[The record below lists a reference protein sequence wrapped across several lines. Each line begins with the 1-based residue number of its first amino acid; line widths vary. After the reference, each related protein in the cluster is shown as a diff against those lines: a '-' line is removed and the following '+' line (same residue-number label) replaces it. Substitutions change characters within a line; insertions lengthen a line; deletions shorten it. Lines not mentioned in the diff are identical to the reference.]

1 MNRAGRTAFRHQI
14 WPVVGCAALFAC
26 AVQSKTDNSA
36 ETNTR
41 AQIAASTFE
50 DAVVVDCQLPGKLQ
64 QLGGMRTYLTPG
76 VLRRLPAIDCRTRGG
91 EYTVG
96 DLASGTLS
104 LKRWL
109 PLAQQDNVEA
119 QYFVARIYANGMDG
133 VPVDYGLAAH
143 WYQLA
148 ATKKY
153 APAMQELGY
162 LYEQGL
168 GVQKDALAG
177 LNLQR
182 EASGLGEDLDYA
194 SKIAAD
200 KQESDAQIAALTE
213 QLSTASSNVQDLQG
227 RLAQAQDKLTQNN
240 AQLTQDQSRLLD
252 LRAKLQ
258 QAKSEQGNGDPARV
272 KQLEDQL
279 AASEAALKNKQD
291 AIGTMSSEL
300 NLRQAEL
307 LAELAKSQTANSQL
321 NSVLAANQSENAAL
335 KTKLAQAEQR
345 AVQSQQELSSMRA
358 DFVKETNQLAARSA
372 ELQQLRE
379 HSSTSVQTILDSK
392 QAEIDQQQRQLKA
405 LEDQLEAVK
414 KQATSNGS
422 STADA
427 TARNKELEGTLAALR
442 TQYAQQQQDLQTER
456 ANFAKLQSQSKDDRA
471 ALLAQLS
478 AQLTE
483 KSNALADREKRIAT
497 MQAEAS
503 QLRDAFNKE
512 HDAHARDATGAADE
526 LQREQESL
534 RVAQDRLAQQRDALQ
549 QLEVQSAAQQLKLVQ
564 ERETLAQQ
572 LSGSQQANQQ
582 RIATLEGDLRD
593 KDKQI
598 ADART
603 RITTLEQQ
611 AAAAKG
617 AALTASAAATAA
629 SGATGASPVSY
640 RMPQA
645 PGSSTP
651 NPYALIDMVRSLG
664 PVHYHAL
671 VIGNSNYRMM
681 PALKTPG
688 SDAREVA
695 QLLEGRYG
703 FDVKLLIDAT
713 RTQITT
719 AMNEYARSL
728 NDSDRLLIYYAGHG
742 GTKIYPPERAFW
754 LGVDADPELPDSWL
768 SAQVVS
774 DEISQIHARHVL
786 LVADSCFS
794 SVITH
799 PTSTIVARTNDEH
812 SVRIQWSRGAR
823 MVLTSGQDEPVVD
836 GSAADPTHSLFAYLF
851 ITVLRQNDILLSG
864 EMLAHELS
872 SRMAEYAA
880 RIGLKQTPTY
890 SNLQDPQHMFGDFF
904 FVPVASGS
912 QVAATR

>member
-1 MNRAGRTAFRHQI
+1 MTRARPSLSRRRIGPAI
-14 WPVVGCAALFAC
+14 VCAALFAC
-26 AVQSKTDNSA
+26 AVQSKTNDSA

-41 AQIAASTFE
+41 AQIAAATFE
-50 DAVVVDCQLPGKLQ
+50 DAVVVDCQLPGSLR

-104 LKRWL
+104 LRRWL
-109 PLAQQDNVEA
+109 PLAEKDNVEA
-119 QYFVARIYANGMDG
+119 QYYVARIYANGMDG
-133 VPVDYGLAAH
+133 VPADYGQAAH

-182 EASGLGEDLDYA
+182 QASGLGEELDYA
-194 SKIAAD
+194 SKITAN

-213 QLSTASSNVQDLQG
+213 QLSASSATVQDLQG
-227 RLAQAQDKLTQNN
+227 QLAAANDKLRQNN
-240 AQLTQDQSRLLD
+240 AQLAQDQTRLRD

-258 QAKSEQGNGDPARV
+258 QAKSEQGGGDPARI
-272 KQLEDQL
+272 KQLQDQL
-279 AASEAALKNKQD
+279 ASNEAALKSRQD
-291 AIGTMSSEL
+291 AIGTMSAEL
-300 NLRQAEL
+300 NMRQAEL
-307 LAELAKSQTANSQL
+307 LAQLAKSQAANSQL
-321 NSVLAANQSENAAL
+321 NSVLAANQSETQAL
-335 KTKLAQAEQR
+335 TTKLAQAEQR
-345 AVQSQQELSSMRA
+345 AVQSQQELTSLRA
-358 DFVKETNQLAARSA
+358 DVLKETNQLAARSA

-379 HSSTSVQTILDSK
+379 HSGATAQSQSQSILDAK
-392 QAEIDQQQRQLKA
+392 QAEIDQQQRQLKS
-405 LEDQLEAVK
+405 LEDQLAAVK
-414 KQATSNGS
+414 KQAAAAGS

-427 TARNKELEGTLAALR
+427 AAHNKDLEMTLAGLR
-442 TQYAQQQQDLQTER
+442 VQYAQQQQELQSEQ

-471 ALLAQLS
+471 ALVAQLS

-483 KSNALADREKRIAT
+483 KSKALEEKQARIAT
-497 MQAEAS
+497 LQTEAT
-503 QLRDAFNKE
+503 QLRDAYNKE
-512 HDAHARDATGAADE
+512 REQRGREAAGTADE
-526 LQREQESL
+526 IQRDKETL
-534 RVAQDRLAQQRDALQ
+534 RVAQDRLTQQRDALQ

-564 ERETLAQQ
+564 ERENLARQ
-572 LSGSQQANQQ
+572 LSGGQQANQQ
-582 RIATLEGDLRD
+582 RIAQLEGDLRD

-603 RITTLEQQ
+603 RITALEQQ
-611 AAAAKG
+611 SAAAK
-617 AALTASAAATAA
+617 AASAASTATVA
-629 SGATGASPVSY
+629 SNISY
-640 RMPQA
+640 RMPEA
-645 PGSSTP
+645 PKSGGS
-651 NPYALIDMVRSLG
+651 NPYALMEMVRSLG
-664 PVHYHAL
+664 PMPHYHAL
-671 VIGNSNYRMM
+671 VIGNGNYRSMQS
-681 PALKTPG
+681 LKTPA

-695 QLLEGRYG
+695 RLLEGRYG

-719 AMNEYARSL
+719 AMNEYARTL

-754 LGVDADPELPDSWL
+754 WGVDADPELPDTWL

-774 DEISQIHARHVL
+774 DDIAQIHARHIL
-786 LVADSCFS
+786 LVSDSCFS

-812 SVRIQWSRGAR
+812 SVRIQWNRGAR
-823 MVLTSGQDEPVVD
+823 MVLTSGRNEPVVD
-836 GSAADPTHSLFAYLF
+836 ESAADPSHSLFAYLF

-872 SRMAEYAA
+872 SRMAEYSA
-880 RIGLKQTPTY
+880 RSGLKQTPTY

-904 FVPVASGS
+904 FVPVAGGA
-912 QVAATR
+912 QVASATR